1 MIKFAPAGLSIVLT
15 FVTANAFAQERSA
28 LQSPSHKSVVDC
40 ATPAIPNQSQLVVI
54 PSERMN
60 GGMLLGLDE
69 FGSEIGKSYAHAGAG
84 DIGPGTDGLRTF
96 YSSDQSDEVF
106 GANPISQ
113 MVVVTLKASYEH
125 CFSLPPS
132 IAGLEDIDAANGAAI
147 LGLNLDDPRMEWKG
161 GISGGWWGIQ
171 TILLRPSY
179 TPQGWPTGPGPDPA
193 GFTGRS
199 TITPNGTYAV
209 TTEGPMGA
217 APGAGTIYSST
228 STITATGEFKE
239 GNVEAGAS
247 ALPQHILEQ
256 AQKIALKDGGA
267 GVKKFMAAETNEWQG
282 MELTDNEMSSSKTVG
297 LAMPPSFGPTEFKA
311 LDVAAWNNKQL
322 QYLPK
327 RAEQSQP
334 RAY

>member
-125 CFSLPPS
+125 CFSSPPS

-147 LGLNLDDPRMEWKG
+147 LGLNLDDPRIEWKG

-171 TILLRPSY
+171 TILLRPES
-179 TPQGWPTGPGPDPA
+179 
-193 GFTGRS
+193 
-199 TITPNGTYAV
+199 
-209 TTEGPMGA
+209 
-217 APGAGTIYSST
+217 
-228 STITATGEFKE
+228 
-239 GNVEAGAS
+239 
-247 ALPQHILEQ
+247 
-256 AQKIALKDGGA
+256 
-267 GVKKFMAAETNEWQG
+267 NEWHG
-282 MELTDNEMSSSKTVG
+282 MQLTDNEMWSPKTIG

-311 LDVAAWNNKQL
+311 LDVAAWNKKQL

-327 RAEQSQP
+327 RTEQSQP